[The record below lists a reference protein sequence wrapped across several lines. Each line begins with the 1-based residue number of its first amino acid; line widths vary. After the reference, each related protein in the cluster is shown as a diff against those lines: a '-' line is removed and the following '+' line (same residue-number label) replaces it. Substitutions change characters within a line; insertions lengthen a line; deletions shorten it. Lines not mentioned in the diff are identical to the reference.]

1 MEVKRCRYVA
11 LLIFFSLISD
21 WFQPV
26 ALSFEKLTEDS
37 VKKKNDPAL
46 LLAKTWDHS
55 IDPTGWWISEKY
67 DGIRA
72 YWDGKAMW
80 TRAGN
85 KIHLPEYCQSKLP
98 QDMALDG
105 ELWMGR
111 GKFEET
117 VSTVRRRMPDE
128 RWKQVKFMVF
138 DVPNVKG
145 TFEHRLKIIIQTL
158 PINSGFAIPVPQY
171 RCKGT
176 DHLISNLNR
185 IVKTGGEGLMI
196 RKPESEYETHRSP
209 TLLKVKPYDDAEATV
224 IGQSP
229 GKGKFAGMMGS
240 LQVITPEGLQFSLGT
255 GLTIAERKSP
265 PDIGT
270 KVTYRYRGFTKNG
283 IPRFPSFLR
292 VRRD

>member
-1 MEVKRCRYVA
+1 MLLVFCA
-11 LLIFFSLISD
+11 LFSD
-21 WFQPV
+21 WNHPA
-26 ALSFEKLTEDS
+26 ALSLEKLTEDS
-37 VKKKNDPAL
+37 VKKKSDPAL
-46 LLAKTWDHS
+46 LLAKTWDRS

-85 KIHLPEYCQSKLP
+85 KIHLPKYCQSKLP
-98 QDMALDG
+98 QGMALDG

-117 VSTVRRRMPDE
+117 MSTVRRKMPDE

-138 DVPNVKG
+138 DVPDVKG
-145 TFEHRLKIIIQTL
+145 TFEHRLKIITQALTVK
-158 PINSGFAIPVPQY
+158 SGFAMPVPQY

-185 IVKTGGEGLMI
+185 IVKAGGEGLMI

-209 TLLKVKPYDDAEATV
+209 TLLKVKLYDDAEATV

-229 GKGKFAGMMGS
+229 GKGKFEGMMGS
-240 LQVITPEGLQFSLGT
+240 LQVITPDGLEFSLGT
-255 GLTIAERKSP
+255 GFTNAERKSP
-265 PDIGT
+265 PDIGST
-270 KVTYRYRGFTKNG
+270 VTYRYRGFTKNG